1 MKSWWRTQRP
11 ASPLLL
17 IAHPRCAGC
26 LHSHCGNCGT
36 GLSSLAGSWGVR
48 REREDRGMAARP
60 GARGCWWVEA
70 VPECPAQSLRRWIP
84 RLNWVMP
91 CLIGEKAEAER
102 EWLSTILLFIHLKK
116 PYALERH
123 YWHTE
128 GNGRTLTEVPE
139 GIVALLGEGD
149 LVDGV
154 SQVAMFQQ
162 TAGVLSR
169 IPPVLE
175 SFYSGVKP
183 VDHVS
188 TWHSEKHTQ
197 TDMRSPSLM
206 CWADAK
212 NTVNMQTATTTVA
225 ACREAARCCKNLE

>member
-26 LHSHCGNCGT
+26 PHSHCGNCGT

-91 CLIGEKAEAER
+91 CLIGEKTEAER
-102 EWLSTILLFIHLKK
+102 EWLSTILLFMNKK
-116 PYALERH
+116 S
-123 YWHTE
+123 HTC
-128 GNGRTLTEVPE
+128 GK
-139 GIVALLGEGD
+139 ALLTRWGKRPYFDRGPRRYSSTARRRWSCWRC
-149 LVDGV
+149 V
-154 SQVAMFQQ
+154 SGSRVSADCWRTFSHP
-162 TAGVLSR
+162 AGPWILLLWSKASRPRQHLTQRKTHTNRHEVCFSNVLSR
-169 IPPVLE
+169 
-175 SFYSGVKP
+175 
-183 VDHVS
+183 
-188 TWHSEKHTQ
+188 
-197 TDMRSPSLM
+197 
-206 CWADAK
+206 C
-212 NTVNMQTATTTVA
+212 
-225 ACREAARCCKNLE
+225 